1 MTKPALSLCALM
13 LGSACTSAAPTLTP
27 DELMASPELYVD
39 ATVVLTGQPLDY
51 DNLVNAAACTE
62 PGPCNNVR
70 GYFALRGAG
79 DPISARTSASL
90 PSTPVALG
98 VTPQDCFDEPCLSGT
113 NLGCHGND
121 AEAFCAP
128 ELPVNIERVIGRLV
142 RVDGDL
148 VFEVDDVVLVDAPVA
163 SDGIFLPMR

>member
-1 MTKPALSLCALM
+1 M
-13 LGSACTSAAPTLTP
+13 
-27 DELMASPELYVD
+27 
-39 ATVVLTGQPLDY
+39 
-51 DNLVNAAACTE
+51 
-62 PGPCNNVR
+62 
-70 GYFALRGAG
+70 
-79 DPISARTSASL
+79 
-90 PSTPVALG
+90 ALG